1 MNLHCPA
8 CGATNRVPED
18 RLKDGPVCGRC
29 KAPLL
34 KAEPVALTDQ
44 NLQAFLSGAELP
56 VVVDFWAEW
65 CGPCKMMAP
74 HFAAA
79 ARDMPE
85 VRFAKVDTES
95 SPKSSV
101 AYRIRSIPTLI
112 LFERGVEVARSSGAM
127 QASELTRWI
136 HSHIAGKA

>member
-1 MNLHCPA
+1 MNLNCPA
-8 CGATNRVPED
+8 CGTTNRVPDE

-29 KAPLL
+29 KASLL
-34 KAEPVALTDQ
+34 KAEPVTLTDQ
-44 NLQAFLSGAELP
+44 NLQAFLSGTELP

-95 SPKSSV
+95 SPKSGV

-112 LFERGVEVARSSGAM
+112 LFERGAEVARSSGAM
-127 QASELTRWI
+127 QASELARWI
-136 HSHIAGKA
+136 RSQTSGKA